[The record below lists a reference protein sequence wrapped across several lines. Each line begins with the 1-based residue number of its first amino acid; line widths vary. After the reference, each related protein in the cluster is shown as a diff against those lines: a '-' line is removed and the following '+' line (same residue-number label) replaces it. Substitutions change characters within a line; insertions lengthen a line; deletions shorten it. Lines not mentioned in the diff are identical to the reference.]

1 MDRLGNAL
9 EVIGQALDCLFE
21 TGEELD
27 SPETFELLDHVAE
40 AYVVVTWPDSQNYM
54 DKDWFDEEA
63 ILDVDGKFGSSAYL
77 IPIKYVM
84 N

>member
-1 MDRLGNAL
+1 MDRLENAL
-9 EVIGQALDCLFE
+9 EVIGQGLDCLFE
-21 TGEELD
+21 DEKVD
-27 SPETFELLDHVAE
+27 APETYELLSLVRE
-40 AYVVVTWPDSQNYM
+40 AYVVVAWPDSQEFM
-54 DKDWFDEEA
+54 DEDWFDEEA